1 MNLLY
6 RNYFRNTDFLNKLD
20 KNVDKYVKLVF
31 LNYWGDITV
40 FILLIT
46 VSLL

>member
-6 RNYFRNTDFLNKLD
+6 RNYFRNTDFLNKLNNKLD

-31 LNYWGDITV
+31 LYYFLCSI
-40 FILLIT
+40 
-46 VSLL
+46 